1 MPLPAGRWCHF
12 DSKCLEGAGGCHCSA
27 MEAAITVQ
35 WRLPLQSKL
44 HCAIEAQEAA
54 MEAQEAATEAR
65 EAATEAPEAEQE
77 GGGG

>member
-27 MEAAITVQ
+27 MEAAIAVQ
-35 WRLPLQSKL
+35 LK
-44 HCAIEAQEAA
+44 AQEAA
-54 MEAQEAATEAR
+54 MEAQEAATEAQ

-77 GGGG
+77 AGGG